1 MWELGKIIMAE
12 IIIVVIC
19 LNIPLILWALN
30 TILGSGI
37 DVLGTLTS
45 AWLPNNLTGSGFDS
59 RL

>member
-12 IIIVVIC
+12 IIMVVIC

-37 DVLGTLTS
+37 DVLGTLFGS
-45 AWLPNNLTGSGFDS
+45 QALVNLTGRGFDS